1 MKERKKRKRQ
11 KDRKKERNKVRKKE
25 RRNSMKKDK
34 EIKKER
40 KKKTESFDLFT
51 CDSPICSINYAYTN
65 RLIYALLIA
74 CIYLFLAA
82 YLAESSKTYRKDIL
96 EQRISRIVHAL
107 LQSGPDPSWSHMHS
121 SGSIRRQTEFEM
133 RIPKLSW
140 KSDFQSCHKVLE
152 LETTSFFYS
161 RHKKGL

>member
-1 MKERKKRKRQ
+1 MKERKKRKRK

-40 KKKTESFDLFT
+40 KKERQKKTESFDLFT
-51 CDSPICSINYAYTN
+51 CDSPICSISCAYTN

-74 CIYLFLAA
+74 SIHLFLAA

-96 EQRISRIVHAL
+96 EQRISRRVHAL
-107 LQSGPDPSWSHMHS
+107 LQSGPDPSWSPRAL
-121 SGSIRRQTEFEM
+121 IRIHTKTNWICDANSQA
-133 RIPKLSW
+133 
-140 KSDFQSCHKVLE
+140 VLE
-152 LETTSFFYS
+152 VWFSELP
-161 RHKKGL
+161 